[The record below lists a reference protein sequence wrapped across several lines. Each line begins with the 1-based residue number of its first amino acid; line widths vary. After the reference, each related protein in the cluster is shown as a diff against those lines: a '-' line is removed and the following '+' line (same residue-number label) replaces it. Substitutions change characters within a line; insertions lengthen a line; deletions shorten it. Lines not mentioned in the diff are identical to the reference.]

1 MLRPHIYSL
10 NKREFFMSFDPISD
24 DIEFDPEFPAT
35 MMDVEFLSD
44 GSRVNGVAYIPAGE
58 GAFPV
63 VLLLHGIPGHERNLD
78 LAQILRRA
86 GYVTV
91 VFHYRGAWGS
101 EGNYR
106 LRHVLEDTRAAIQY
120 FRENATDFRGDARR
134 IYLIGHSLGGW
145 SALLNATYADA
156 VASISAVNISLWA
169 KSLIEYP
176 EVARP
181 SLEELVTSFLG
192 PLSGATTEDILE
204 EIVDNASA
212 WNIENQVE
220 VLRQKQVLLVAG
232 KRDTTTPVFDHHMPL
247 ANALKGEDS
256 VKSILIKT
264 DHVYSDKRI
273 TLARE
278 LLRWLADLR

>member
-1 MLRPHIYSL
+1 
-10 NKREFFMSFDPISD
+10 MSFDPISD

-134 IYLIGHSLGGW
+134 IHLIGHSLGGW